1 MTITPESIQQQLQS
15 ENVGDRLRAVND
27 LRHLDPAIAFQLIQT
42 AIKDQSARVRYAAV
56 SQIATLGHQDRET
69 ALTVLRDRLQN
80 DSEAD
85 VQAAAADALA
95 ALKLTEAFDDLRQ
108 QYETTKEWL
117 IKFSIVAAL
126 GEMGDPRSFEVLED
140 ALLNGEQLVK
150 TVAISALGELG
161 DRRAIA
167 LLLPYATDPDWQIR
181 HRLTQALGTLGGPEV
196 RATLEQLAS
205 DEMEI
210 VAQSAQVHLQQI

>member
-1 MTITPESIQQQLQS
+1 MTITPEFIQQQLQS

-27 LRHLDPAIAFQLIQT
+27 LRHLDPAIAFQLIPT

-56 SQIATLGHQDRET
+56 SQIASLGVQDRAM
-69 ALTVLRDRLQN
+69 ALSLLRDRLHN

-85 VQAAAADALA
+85 VQAAAADGLA

-108 QYETTKEWL
+108 KYETTQEWL

-126 GEMGDPRSFEVLED
+126 GEMGDPRAFAVLED

-161 DRRAIA
+161 DRRAIP

-181 HRLTQALGTLGGPEV
+181 HRLTQALGTLGGSEV
-196 RATLEQLAS
+196 RATLEQLAT

>member
-27 LRHLDPAIAFQLIQT
+27 LRQLDPAIAFQLIQT

-56 SQIATLGHQDRET
+56 SQMTSLGEQDRET
-69 ALTVLRDRLQN
+69 ALTVLRDRLHN

-117 IKFSIVAAL
+117 VKFSIVAAL

-181 HRLTQALGTLGGPEV
+181 HRLTQALGTLGGAEV

>member
-1 MTITPESIQQQLQS
+1 MTITPEFIQQQLQS
-15 ENVGDRLRAVND
+15 ENVGDRLHAVND

-56 SQIATLGHQDRET
+56 SQIATLGYQDRET

-126 GEMGDPRSFEVLED
+126 GEMGDPRAFEVLED

-161 DRRAIA
+161 DQRAIA
-167 LLLPYATDPDWQIR
+167 LLLPYATDPDWQVR
-181 HRLTQALGTLGGPEV
+181 HRLTQALGALGGAEA
-196 RATLEQLAS
+196 RATLEQLAT
-205 DEMEI
+205 DEIEI
-210 VAQSAQVHLQQI
+210 VAQSAQVHLQQM

>member
-56 SQIATLGHQDRET
+56 SQIASLGHQDRET
-69 ALTVLRDRLQN
+69 ALTVLRDRLHN

-117 IKFSIVAAL
+117 VKFSIVAAL

-181 HRLTQALGTLGGPEV
+181 HRLTQALGTLGGAEV

>member
-27 LRHLDPAIAFQLIQT
+27 LRHLDPAIAFQLIQA

-181 HRLTQALGTLGGPEV
+181 HRLTQALGTLGGAEV

-205 DEMEI
+205 DEIEI

>member
-27 LRHLDPAIAFQLIQT
+27 LRHLDPAIAFPLVQT

-56 SQIATLGHQDRET
+56 SQMTTLGQQNRET
-69 ALTVLRDRLQN
+69 ALTVLRDRLHN

-117 IKFSIVAAL
+117 VKFSIVAAL
-126 GEMGDPRSFEVLED
+126 GEMGDPRGFEVLED
-140 ALLNGEQLVK
+140 ALLNGEELVK

-196 RATLEQLAS
+196 RATLEQLAT
-205 DEMEI
+205 DEMEA
-210 VAQSAQVHLQQI
+210 VAQSAQAHLQQI

>member
-56 SQIATLGHQDRET
+56 SQMTSLGEQDRET
-69 ALTVLRDRLQN
+69 ALTVLRDRLHN

-117 IKFSIVAAL
+117 VKFSIVAAL

-181 HRLTQALGTLGGPEV
+181 HRLTQALGTLGGAEV

>member
-1 MTITPESIQQQLQS
+1 MSITPESIQQQLQS

-27 LRHLDPAIAFQLIQT
+27 LRQLEPAIAFELIQP
-42 AIKDQSARVRYAAV
+42 AIADKSARVRYAAV
-56 SQIATLGHQDRET
+56 SQMATLGAENREV
-69 ALTVLRDRLQN
+69 ALSVLRDRLHN

-108 QYETTKEWL
+108 QYENTQEWL
-117 IKFSIVAAL
+117 VKFSIVAAL
-126 GEMGDPRSFEVLED
+126 GEMGDPRSFEILED

-150 TVAISALGELG
+150 TVAICALGELG
-161 DRRAIA
+161 DRRAIP
-167 LLLPYATDPDWQIR
+167 LLLPYATDSDWQIR
-181 HRLTQALGTLGGPEV
+181 HRLTQALALLGGSSAQ
-196 RATLEQLAS
+196 ATLEQLAT

-210 VAQSAQVHLQQI
+210 VAQSARTHMKQI

>member
-27 LRHLDPAIAFQLIQT
+27 LRQLDPAIAFQLIQT

-56 SQIATLGHQDRET
+56 SQIASLGHQDRET
-69 ALTVLRDRLQN
+69 ALTVLRDRLHN

-181 HRLTQALGTLGGPEV
+181 HRLTQALGTLGGAEV

>member
-1 MTITPESIQQQLQS
+1 MTITPESIEQQLKS
-15 ENVGDRLRAVND
+15 ENLADRLRAVND
-27 LRHLDPAIAFQLIQT
+27 LRQLDRAIAFDLIQP
-42 AIKDQSARVRYAAV
+42 AIKDKSARVRYAAV
-56 SQIATLGHQDRET
+56 SQMTKLGEQNREV
-69 ALTVLRDRLQN
+69 ALTVLRDRLKN

-108 QYETTKEWL
+108 QYENTQEWL

-126 GEMGDPRSFEVLED
+126 GEMGDPRSFEILED
-140 ALLNGEQLVK
+140 ALTNGEQLVK

-161 DRRAIA
+161 DRRAIP

-181 HRLTQALGTLGGPEV
+181 HRLTQALGLLGGSEV
-196 RATLEQLAS
+196 QATLEQLAA
-205 DEMEI
+205 DEIEA
-210 VAQSAQVHLQQI
+210 VAESARSHMK

>member
-27 LRHLDPAIAFQLIQT
+27 LRQLDPAIAFQLIQT

-56 SQIATLGHQDRET
+56 SQMTSLGEQDRET
-69 ALTVLRDRLQN
+69 ALTVLRDRLHN

-117 IKFSIVAAL
+117 VKFSIVAAL
-126 GEMGDPRSFEVLED
+126 GEMGYPRSFEVLED

-181 HRLTQALGTLGGPEV
+181 HRLTQALGTLGGAEV

>member
-56 SQIATLGHQDRET
+56 SQMTSLGEQDRET
-69 ALTVLRDRLQN
+69 ALTVLRDRLHN

-181 HRLTQALGTLGGPEV
+181 HRLTQALGTLGGAEV

>member
-27 LRHLDPAIAFQLIQT
+27 LRQLDPAIAFQLIQT

-56 SQIATLGHQDRET
+56 SQMTSLGEQDRET
-69 ALTVLRDRLQN
+69 ALTVLRDRLHN

-117 IKFSIVAAL
+117 VKFSIVAAL
-126 GEMGDPRSFEVLED
+126 GEMGDPRSFEFLED

-181 HRLTQALGTLGGPEV
+181 HRLTQALGTLGGAEV